1 VIGDLRMATLSNEKP
16 MNPVTKLALWVLAV
30 DIAVAAVMLVILKEP
45 VPVLVTFAIVYIAS
59 FVSLRGVMS
68 KAPRT
73 R

>member
-1 VIGDLRMATLSNEKP
+1 MATLSNEKP